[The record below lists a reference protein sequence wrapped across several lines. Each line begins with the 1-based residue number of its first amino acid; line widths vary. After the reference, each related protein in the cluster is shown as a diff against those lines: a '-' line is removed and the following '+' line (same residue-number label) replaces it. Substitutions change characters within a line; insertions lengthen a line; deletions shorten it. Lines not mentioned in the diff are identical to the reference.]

1 MLYYDRT
8 DVSGGTDVNKT
19 TASKECHVY
28 HYWYFLNKG
37 FKFQPNVYNRCNDL
51 LMSMIAVL
59 LARLEKVRP

>member
-8 DVSGGTDVNKT
+8 DVSGGTDVNKI

-28 HYWYFLNKG
+28 HYWYFLSKG